1 MTNADVAYL
10 LHDEKNEIREIEP
23 VINRKASAREQ
34 LTTLFNDKKQAIEA
48 NIQATVEERNSIL
61 AQLQN
66 IYDTAIGQIDQDRS
80 NAQVDKTASLNLQKI
95 HDLDVHPI
103 KKPDAEKTIND
114 DLARVTALVQ
124 NYRKVSNRNKADAL
138 KAITALKLQMDEELK
153 TARTNADVDAVLKRF
168 NVALSDIE
176 AVITEKENSLL
187 RIDNIAQQTYAK
199 FKAIATPEQLA
210 KVKVLIDQYVADGN
224 RMIDEDATLN
234 DIKQHTQFI
243 VDEILAIK
251 LPAEPTKV
259 SPKVIQPAP
268 KVCTPIKKEET
279 HESRKVEKELPNT
292 GSEGMDLPLKE
303 FALITGA
310 ALLAR
315 RRTKNEKE
323 S

>member
-1 MTNADVAYL
+1 M
-10 LHDEKNEIREIEP
+10 
-23 VINRKASAREQ
+23 
-34 LTTLFNDKKQAIEA
+34 
-48 NIQATVEERNSIL
+48 
-61 AQLQN
+61 
-66 IYDTAIGQIDQDRS
+66 
-80 NAQVDKTASLNLQKI
+80 
-95 HDLDVHPI
+95 
-103 KKPDAEKTIND
+103 
-114 DLARVTALVQ
+114 Q

-268 KVCTPIKKEET
+268 KFV
-279 HESRKVEKELPNT
+279 RL
-292 GSEGMDLPLKE
+292 LK
-303 FALITGA
+303 
-310 ALLAR
+310 R
-315 RRTKNEKE
+315 RDT
-323 S
+323 

>member
-1 MTNADVAYL
+1 MVYL

-80 NAQVDKTASLNLQKI
+80 NAQVDKTASLNLQTI

-103 KKPDAEKTIND
+103 KKPDAEKRLMMI
-114 DLARVTALVQ
+114 LHVTALVQ

-176 AVITEKENSLL
+176 AVITEKK
-187 RIDNIAQQTYAK
+187 IAYC
-199 FKAIATPEQLA
+199 E
-210 KVKVLIDQYVADGN
+210 
-224 RMIDEDATLN
+224 
-234 DIKQHTQFI
+234 
-243 VDEILAIK
+243 
-251 LPAEPTKV
+251 
-259 SPKVIQPAP
+259 
-268 KVCTPIKKEET
+268 
-279 HESRKVEKELPNT
+279 
-292 GSEGMDLPLKE
+292 
-303 FALITGA
+303 LIT
-310 ALLAR
+310 LLNKHMR
-315 RRTKNEKE
+315 NSKRSQHQNN
-323 S
+323 

>member
-1 MTNADVAYL
+1 DVAYL

-80 NAQVDKTASLNLQKI
+80 NTQVDKTASLNLQTI

-114 DLARVTALVQ
+114 DLARVTDLVQ
-124 NYRKVSNRNKADAL
+124 NYRKVSDRNKADAL

-168 NVALSDIE
+168 NVALGDIE

-224 RMIDEDATLN
+224 IMIDEDATLN

-251 LPAEPTKV
+251 LPAEATKV
-259 SPKVIQPAP
+259 SPKVIQSAP
-268 KVCTPIKKEET
+268 KVCTPIKKEAT
-279 HESRKVEKELPNT
+279 HKPRKVDKELPNT

>member
-1 MTNADVAYL
+1 
-10 LHDEKNEIREIEP
+10 
-23 VINRKASAREQ
+23 
-34 LTTLFNDKKQAIEA
+34 
-48 NIQATVEERNSIL
+48 
-61 AQLQN
+61 
-66 IYDTAIGQIDQDRS
+66 RS
-80 NAQVDKTASLNLQKI
+80 NAQVDKTASLNLQTI

-243 VDEILAIK
+243 V
-251 LPAEPTKV
+251 
-259 SPKVIQPAP
+259 
-268 KVCTPIKKEET
+268 
-279 HESRKVEKELPNT
+279 
-292 GSEGMDLPLKE
+292 
-303 FALITGA
+303 
-310 ALLAR
+310 
-315 RRTKNEKE
+315 
-323 S
+323 